1 MEDGYT
7 VGSIKTNRQ
16 GVLTHTKIIIAEK
29 GMGEDLKSY
38 FKNPEYE
45 VGEVTSGAKI
55 CIILGTEDE
64 I

>member
-1 MEDGYT
+1 MA
-7 VGSIKTNRQ
+7 K
-16 GVLTHTKIIIAEK
+16 
-29 GMGEDLKSY
+29 DLESY